1 MISFVV
7 KRILQALL
15 VVWGVLTLTFVTIQ
29 LAPGDPSA
37 IYIRPDIDPQTVAHI
52 RREMGLDRPL
62 AQQYLLW
69 MGQVIRGN
77 FGVSFINHRPVNEVL
92 REAIPN
98 TLRLTLVVF
107 VFQFWVGI
115 LLGIVMSRRQNSLL
129 NRLLDTV
136 LLILYSIPGFWLAL
150 MLILVFSLKL
160 GWLPSSQMASLT
172 AAREARGAWIDQV
185 RHLVLPTLVLSAT
198 LVAYT
203 ARFVR
208 DKMSGIL
215 DSEYI
220 RTARAYGISRN
231 KIFYK
236 YALKNALLPL
246 ATMVGLYL
254 PFLLG
259 GAVVIEYVFAWP
271 GMGRVTIN
279 AIFAHD
285 YPVMM
290 ASCCIAALAVVSG
303 NLISDLL
310 YHLVDPRIH
319 FSELR

>member
-1 MISFVV
+1 MTPFVF
-7 KRILQALL
+7 KRIIQALFI
-15 VVWGVLTLTFVTIQ
+15 VWGVLTLTFATVQ
-29 LAPGDPSA
+29 LAPGDPAA

-62 AQQYLLW
+62 GQQYLLW
-69 MGQVIRGN
+69 MGQVVRGN

-92 REAIPN
+92 LEAIPN

-107 VFQFWVGI
+107 IFQFWVGI
-115 LLGIVMSRRQNSLL
+115 LLGMAMSRRQNSRLS
-129 NRLLDTV
+129 RLLDTV

-150 MLILVFSLKL
+150 MLILIFSLKL

-172 AAREARGAWIDQV
+172 PAREEWGQWIDQV
-185 RHLVLPTLVLSAT
+185 RHLVLPTLVLGAA

-220 RTARAYGISRN
+220 RTARAYGLSRN

-290 ASCCIAALAVVSG
+290 ASCCIAAMAVVIG

-310 YHLVDPRIH
+310 YQLVDPRIN
-319 FSELR
+319 FGDLG